1 MLSTPINHSLA
12 IRRFYGAMY
21 NGSTAILT
29 DGFVF
34 VEDFFKLLDNYKI
47 TAITFVPAILD
58 MVLKFAKDRF
68 ATYDSQFNYIQM
80 GSAPLSEADK
90 ELLTKMFSYCK
101 TFTTHMVLQNQGV
114 Q

>member
-1 MLSTPINHSLA
+1 MGKDEVELLSTPINHSLA

-58 MVLKFAKDRF
+58 MVLKFAKDICR
-68 ATYDSQFNYIQM
+68 TYKILCLRVKFLKFN
-80 GSAPLSEADK
+80 
-90 ELLTKMFSYCK
+90 
-101 TFTTHMVLQNQGV
+101 
-114 Q
+114 